1 MKEIENFK
9 QLSEDLSTGKN
20 LILDYNN
27 NEIECTKY
35 GIKKPKY
42 SRNITG
48 QNNYQTRLNKGL
60 INKVEY
66 GPVQYFPFSSRLLGS
81 SMYPRPLSIPFIK
94 NENKDE
100 KLILE
105 EIKKN
110 SFYNLS
116 NNKKLFALER
126 NKSDLPSY
134 FCVKLGLESQKD
146 KKHLIGLF
154 SSEIENTK
162 KKYRYE
168 PKYYKKDSIFKALT
182 QNKNIF
188 ENNLSKD
195 MINGEK
201 IPFATQ
207 KDIGNKFKLIK
218 KLIVKNSIN
227 ANNAEEKEI
236 NREEYEKLY
245 KIKKIKEM
253 THQNFFNR
261 NNMNSKKTNL
271 SMYNKS
277 KNENISN
284 KENIIQN
291 MKSLS
296 GPRKVYY
303 NPKGKSRQKD
313 LNASST
319 DDKQISFQNT
329 LNKSIKFNSTITTCY
344 NYNSD
349 NNFTNNESKISKNI
363 PTSKN
368 EIYSPKSII
377 TLKRTISDFNK
388 NMLNKLKDD
397 SKINLEDNYDID
409 SNNIKDNKNKKI
421 RNLKEIKEN
430 CLHETELMKG
440 FKNDI
445 NIELLNK
452 EPKKLIPPNYISPLT
467 IYKREI
473 EMFIKVNP
481 IEHQNEI
488 KRKLF
493 DDKILRKKLQNKQ
506 YFERIKI
513 KK

>member
-1 MKEIENFK
+1 
-9 QLSEDLSTGKN
+9 
-20 LILDYNN
+20 
-27 NEIECTKY
+27 
-35 GIKKPKY
+35 
-42 SRNITG
+42 
-48 QNNYQTRLNKGL
+48 
-60 INKVEY
+60 
-66 GPVQYFPFSSRLLGS
+66 
-81 SMYPRPLSIPFIK
+81 
-94 NENKDE
+94 
-100 KLILE
+100 
-105 EIKKN
+105 
-110 SFYNLS
+110 
-116 NNKKLFALER
+116 
-126 NKSDLPSY
+126 
-134 FCVKLGLESQKD
+134 
-146 KKHLIGLF
+146 
-154 SSEIENTK
+154 
-162 KKYRYE
+162 
-168 PKYYKKDSIFKALT
+168 
-182 QNKNIF
+182 
-188 ENNLSKD
+188 

-236 NREEYEKLY
+236 NKEEYEKLY

-388 NMLNKLKDD
+388 NMINKLKDD

>member
-162 KKYRYE
+162 K
-168 PKYYKKDSIFKALT
+168 
-182 QNKNIF
+182 NI
-188 ENNLSKD
+188 D
-195 MINGEK
+195 MNPNI
-201 IPFATQ
+201 
-207 KDIGNKFKLIK
+207 
-218 KLIVKNSIN
+218 
-227 ANNAEEKEI
+227 
-236 NREEYEKLY
+236 
-245 KIKKIKEM
+245 IKKI
-253 THQNFFNR
+253 R
-261 NNMNSKKTNL
+261 YSK
-271 SMYNKS
+271 
-277 KNENISN
+277 
-284 KENIIQN
+284 
-291 MKSLS
+291 
-296 GPRKVYY
+296 
-303 NPKGKSRQKD
+303 
-313 LNASST
+313 
-319 DDKQISFQNT
+319 
-329 LNKSIKFNSTITTCY
+329 
-344 NYNSD
+344 
-349 NNFTNNESKISKNI
+349 
-363 PTSKN
+363 
-368 EIYSPKSII
+368 
-377 TLKRTISDFNK
+377 
-388 NMLNKLKDD
+388 
-397 SKINLEDNYDID
+397 
-409 SNNIKDNKNKKI
+409 
-421 RNLKEIKEN
+421 
-430 CLHETELMKG
+430 H
-440 FKNDI
+440 
-445 NIELLNK
+445 
-452 EPKKLIPPNYISPLT
+452 
-467 IYKREI
+467 
-473 EMFIKVNP
+473 
-481 IEHQNEI
+481 
-488 KRKLF
+488 
-493 DDKILRKKLQNKQ
+493 
-506 YFERIKI
+506 
-513 KK
+513 